1 MGGCR
6 RQVLRERLIAI
17 DLQKVWQVSGG
28 PDQRVHGPGATSAM
42 GFVQVNGRL
51 QTVLKIP
58 DRERG
63 VGRLQVLDGLVYL
76 HQQGVIHRDI
86 KVRAFECA
94 CWTFESWC

>member
-1 MGGCR
+1 
-6 RQVLRERLIAI
+6 
-17 DLQKVWQVSGG
+17 
-28 PDQRVHGPGATSAM
+28 M